1 MTEKLYYQD
10 AYGQDFQACI
20 IKSGSDEHG
29 DYVLL
34 DRTLF
39 YPTGGGQPCDLG
51 KIAGVEVVGVELV
64 DGEIRHY
71 LGEKWKQQ
79 PDVPVNARI
88 DWERRFDFMQQH
100 AGQHILSAAFAELMG
115 AKTVGFHLG
124 REHVTI
130 DLAVPD
136 LTWEDV
142 ERVERLT
149 DQIVFENRQITAR
162 FVEPAELASLPLR
175 KQPTVDENIRIVTI
189 ADFDYSPC
197 GGIHPARTGE
207 VGPILVLDWERYKG
221 QVRVRFV
228 CGQRTRK
235 AVSQQRSILRQAGA
249 ELKTSQHD
257 LTAQITRLLSERTE
271 LGEALKAAREQLMR
285 AEAEGLLSRAEALRA
300 IKLVTASW
308 EHRPLPEL
316 QRLAKHLIEQEPSA
330 VCLLFTAGANIQ
342 MVFARGQEVQADANQ
357 LLKTTLALIGG
368 KGGGNTSIAQGG
380 GPDTLGVEELVGY
393 AANLVRELP

>member
-10 AYGQDFQACI
+10 AYSRDFQARI
-20 IKSGSDEHG
+20 IKTGSDEHG

-39 YPTGGGQPCDLG
+39 YPTGGGQPSDLG
-51 KIAGVEVVGVELV
+51 QIAGVEVVGVELV
-64 DGEIRHY
+64 NGEIRHY
-71 LGEKWKQQ
+71 LGEKRELH
-79 PDVPVNARI
+79 PDMPVHARI

-100 AGQHILSAAFAELMG
+100 AGQHILSAAFAELLQ
-115 AKTVGFHLG
+115 AETVGFHLG

-136 LTWEDV
+136 LTWEEV
-142 ERVERLT
+142 EQVERLA
-149 DQIVFENRQITAR
+149 DRIVFENRQISAR

-235 AVSQQRSILRQAGA
+235 AVSEQRSILQQASS
-249 ELKTSQHD
+249 ELKTSQQE
-257 LTAQITRLLSERTE
+257 LTSQITRLLSEKTE
-271 LGEALKAAREQLMR
+271 LGESLKAAREQLMQF
-285 AEAEGLLSRAEALRA
+285 EAQELLSRAEALRT
-300 IKLVTASW
+300 IKLVSSSW
-308 EHRPLPEL
+308 ENRPMPEL
-316 QRLAKHLIEQEPSA
+316 QRLAKQIIERESSA
-330 VCLLFTAGANIQ
+330 VCLLFTSGANIQ

-357 LLKTTLALIGG
+357 LLKSTLAQIGG
-368 KGGGNTSIAQGG
+368 KGGGNPNIAQGG
-380 GPDTLGVEELVGY
+380 GTDTLNVEELIQY